1 MLDNELHVDAST
13 TDVTTDQTPT
23 VQVEEKAPLVA
34 EQTPEVVQPVKTE
47 APKPLEVVQA
57 VSTAVDVSASDDERR
72 RKRYL
77 GYH

>member
-34 EQTPEVVQPVKTE
+34 EQTPEVVQPVKTA

-57 VSTAVDVSASDDERR
+57 VPDDTEERR